1 MQKFYT
7 VAIKNSFS
15 ILLLALGTLIRIKG
29 GFVLLILYLKEL
41 VHEVKISV
49 IFSNEIANYIILSK
63 SLSAK
68 TAMWNSN
75 YLGCF
80 KELLLRMAG
89 LIWWRWGIL
98 AHREAVSQEKAC
110 SPQTWSPLA
119 GCGIRGFECCSSNS
133 QNGVRTSS
141 FLLCVSAYLLLR
153 DCLGVRDGLNLD
165 ISLLPHRFLFP
176 RLNFKERQ
184 NFWKIYTSGRV
195 VSSLGGIRKEIRAL
209 RIITVYMGVR
219 QSSSVCEKWSSF
231 EQEQSK
237 QIGW

>member
-80 KELLLRMAG
+80 KELLLKEWLGWSGEGEGFWPTEKLFLKRKLVPHRRG
-89 LIWWRWGIL
+89 LPW
-98 AHREAVSQEKAC
+98 
-110 SPQTWSPLA
+110 
-119 GCGIRGFECCSSNS
+119 
-133 QNGVRTSS
+133 
-141 FLLCVSAYLLLR
+141 
-153 DCLGVRDGLNLD
+153 LGVESVALNAAPL
-165 ISLLPHRFLFP
+165 IARMVSGPPLSCYVCQH
-176 RLNFKERQ
+176 
-184 NFWKIYTSGRV
+184 TSCYV
-195 VSSLGGIRKEIRAL
+195 TAWEWEMA
-209 RIITVYMGVR
+209 
-219 QSSSVCEKWSSF
+219 
-231 EQEQSK
+231 
-237 QIGW
+237 